1 MGIYDVG
8 DLDNAQPIVA
18 AKPGEYQLR
27 IISAEGKDSSKGKP
41 MISLRL
47 EILTPESNGNPNGVL
62 VDDLYH
68 YLSIPDRE
76 ADPKTFSKQQQAIK
90 DFCQAFNINTKGGL
104 NTDNM
109 IGQTG
114 WATLSNEEY
123 EGRVSAKIKSVSR
136 PRMATA

>member
-1 MGIYDVG
+1 MTMFDVG
-8 DLDNAQPIVA
+8 DLDSAQPIVA

-27 IISAEGKDSSKGKP
+27 IISAEAKKSKADKD

-47 EILTPESNGNPNGVL
+47 EIVNPELNGNPAGAI
-62 VDDLYH
+62 VDDVYH
-68 YLSIPDRE
+68 YINMPDQST
-76 ADPKTFSKQQQAIK
+76 DPKTFAKAQQGIK
-90 DFCQAFNINTKGGL
+90 EFTIAFNIPTKGGL

-123 EGRVSAKIKSVSR
+123 EGRTSAKIKSVSR
-136 PRMATA
+136 PRA

>member
-1 MGIYDVG
+1 MSIFDVG
-8 DLDNAQPIVA
+8 DLDSAQPIVA

-47 EILTPESNGNPNGVL
+47 EIITPDTNGNAPSVL
-62 VDDLYH
+62 LDDLYH
-68 YLSIPDRE
+68 YLSAPDRT
-76 ADPKTFSKQQQAIK
+76 ADPKTFAKQQQAIK
-90 DFCQAFNINTKGGL
+90 DFCIAFNITTKGGL

-109 IGQTG
+109 LGATG

-123 EGRVSAKIKSVSR
+123 EGRSSAKIKSVSR
-136 PRMATA
+136 PRVVA